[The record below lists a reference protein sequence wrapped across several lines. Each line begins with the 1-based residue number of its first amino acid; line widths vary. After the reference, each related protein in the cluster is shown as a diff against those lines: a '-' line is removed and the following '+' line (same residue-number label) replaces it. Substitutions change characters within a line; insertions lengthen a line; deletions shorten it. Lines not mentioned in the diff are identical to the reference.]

1 MRRREFAGLVAP
13 SVLVMFGLLVIP
25 LYQTLRWSFEDVAY
39 GSPGTFVGLD
49 NYREALGDPRL
60 AAATVFTVLLTVGV
74 VAVLVGAGYLLA
86 VLVNGLGRA
95 RPVVLGVLLVS
106 YVIPG
111 IVGFT
116 MFSWLFNT
124 NFGGVVNLAI
134 AAVTGQDLLWFTDVW
149 PNRLLVGAAVV
160 WHMIPFSMLIILA
173 GLQSVSTEMLEAAR
187 VDGASTLRMHWS
199 VIIPSMRGVLG
210 FVALISIMDVLRTFD
225 VLIPL
230 SPQAVQ
236 IGNESIMLFIYN
248 RAFQDGG
255 RELGLGS
262 AINVLL
268 IVLIIVMLL
277 PFIRDTA
284 REGRQA

>member
-13 SVLVMFGLLVIP
+13 SVLVMFGLLVYP
-25 LYQTLRWSFEDVAY
+25 LLRTVQWSFQEVDY
-39 GSPGTFVGLD
+39 GRPGTFVGLR
-49 NYREALGDPRL
+49 NYTEAIADPRL
-60 AAATVFTVLLTVGV
+60 AAATAFTVLLTVIV
-74 VAVLVGAGYLLA
+74 VAFLVSAGYVLA
-86 VLVNGLGRA
+86 VLVNGLGRM
-95 RPVVLGVLLVS
+95 RPLVLGLLLVA

-116 MFSWLFNT
+116 MFSWLFNA
-124 NFGGVVNLAI
+124 NFGGVVNLVIEAL
-134 AAVTGQDLLWFTDVW
+134 TGRELLWFTDVW
-149 PNRLLVGAAVV
+149 PNRLLVSSAVV

-173 GLQSVSTEMLEAAR
+173 GLQGVSNEVLEAAR
-187 VDGASTLRMHWS
+187 VDGAGPLRTHWS
-199 VIIPSMRGVLG
+199 VIIPSLRGVLG

-236 IGNESIMLFIYN
+236 IGNESIMLYIYN

-255 RELGLGS
+255 QQLGLGS

-268 IVLIIVMLL
+268 IVLIVLMLA